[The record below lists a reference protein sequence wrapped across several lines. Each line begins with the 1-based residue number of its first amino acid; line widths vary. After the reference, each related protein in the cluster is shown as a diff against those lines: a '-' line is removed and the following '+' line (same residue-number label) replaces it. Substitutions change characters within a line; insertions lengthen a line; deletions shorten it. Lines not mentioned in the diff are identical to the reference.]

1 MSKHGMPSVLL
12 PARHSVKYR
21 LRSVELYEMSQH
33 ADVPADSLALA
44 YPLSRQFRLCT
55 GYELVKSIGIEAEID
70 EAVAV
75 IDFHVEQVQKG
86 EA

>member
-1 MSKHGMPSVLL
+1 MDSV
-12 PARHSVKYR
+12 V
-21 LRSVELYEMSQH
+21 LYEMSQH
-33 ADVPADSLALA
+33 IDEPAGRFALA
-44 YPLSRQFRLCT
+44 YPLSCQFRLGT